1 MQRLEQ
7 RKSSYSTRRFLGC
20 EIAKAV
26 GDIITCTYHK
36 SLAERICTLS
46 SSNSVSF
53 QGNEIQQLIK
63 RNIGFMSA
71 NSIEGTVS
79 VSQAAFFVSNIRDR
93 VISTISVKKCDN
105 H

>member
-1 MQRLEQ
+1 M
-7 RKSSYSTRRFLGC
+7 GC

-26 GDIITCTYHK
+26 GDIITCPYHK

-53 QGNEIQQLIK
+53 QSNEIQQLIK
-63 RNIGFMSA
+63 RNIDFMNA
-71 NSIEGTVS
+71 NNIEGTVS
-79 VSQAAFFVSNIRDR
+79 VSQAAVFVNNVRDR